1 MSQQKSTRRDRWL
14 RYVLLSGLTLSGLT
28 LSISAV
34 SAIAFAVFNRSPPL
48 PPTGEIVLPEPV
60 RAVVI
65 DADTQAIMLEAI
77 TPEPP
82 EEGQ

>member
-1 MSQQKSTRRDRWL
+1 MFQRKSIPRDRWL
-14 RYVLLSGLTLSGLT
+14 RYVLLSGLTLSV
-28 LSISAV
+28 SAV
-34 SAIAFAVFNRSPPL
+34 SAIAFVFNRSPPP

-65 DADTQAIMLEAI
+65 DADTQAITLEAI

-82 EEGQ
+82 EEGR